1 MQRYRRPARFGVG
14 AVAAAVARRYGPS
27 IANRYGSS
35 VRRYVSNASSG
46 IVSRMNSAISNASSA
61 RTLRVDRSRLRGR
74 NLSSAVGVQQ
84 SAGGGG
90 ETKSSFY
97 KVHPIKANVGKLEL
111 ARSIVNRSVG
121 LSSTSTQGLQN
132 AVGLVASYD
141 VSDITNIRT
150 ATGLTT
156 AGFASTKTFLSTA
169 RSKIFIT
176 NAETTNCHITIYTCL
191 ARLDGGALNTE
202 VATTFLAGYVDAG
215 GGAAADGTLI
225 GSSAY
230 SNPRFRECYT
240 ILQSVPV
247 VLSPGQTHVH
257 SSTYSPNRL
266 VAFSRATISTE
277 GPMAGLSLH
286 TFIVHHGTPVHD
298 DTTETSVTMGISK
311 IDIVVCESVGYRL
324 VQLSYPQNSIT
335 SALAT
340 NLTGFQMAE
349 NAPADMA
356 DNS

>member
-1 MQRYRRPARFGVG
+1 MQRYNRPARAGLG
-14 AVAAAVARRYGPS
+14 ALAIGMARRYGPA
-27 IANRYGSS
+27 I
-35 VRRYVSNASSG
+35 VRRLNARRYANNISSQL
-46 IVSRMNSAISNASSA
+46 ASQIETQQSYASTARSA
-61 RTLRVDRSRLRGR
+61 RVNRSRLRGR
-74 NLSSAVGVQQ
+74 NVSSARGVQQ

-90 ETKSSFY
+90 ETKSSFS
-97 KVHPIKANVGKLEL
+97 KVHPILANVGKLEL
-111 ARSIVNRSVG
+111 GRSIVNRSVG
-121 LSSTSTQGLQN
+121 LSSTSTQGVQN

-141 VSDITNIRT
+141 VSDITNIRA

-156 AGFASTKTFLSTA
+156 AGFAANKTFLSTA

-202 VATTFLAGYVDAG
+202 VATVFLAGYVDAQ
-215 GGAAADGTLI
+215 GGAAVDGTLI
-225 GSSAY
+225 GSTAY
-230 SNPRFRECYT
+230 DNPRFRECYT
-240 ILQSVPV
+240 ILQSVPL
-247 VLSPGQTHVH
+247 VLSPGQTHTH

-266 VAFSRATISTE
+266 VAFNRATISTE

-286 TFIVHHGTPVHD
+286 TFIVYHGTPVHD

-311 IDIVVCESVGYRL
+311 LDIVVCESVGYRL

-349 NAPADMA
+349 NAPADIA